1 MATPAGHKTAAA
13 GWGEAASE
21 PDTAATARRITSATA
36 CGWEMK
42 ETCEPS
48 ISVMIMPAR
57 CAMDLTTSLP
67 AALSHVATAAQ
78 HGRELHAGG
87 PVGSVKP
94 KNETGRGVAAISA
107 ASSAERSAAKA
118 SWNLA
123 GSMANS

>member
-21 PDTAATARRITSATA
+21 PETATTAWRITSATA

-42 ETCEPS
+42 ATCEPS

-57 CAMDLTTSLP
+57 CAMDLTTPLP
-67 AALSHVATAAQ
+67 AALSPVATAAQ
-78 HGRELHAGG
+78 HGSDLHAGG
-87 PVGSVKP
+87 PFGSVKP
-94 KNETGRGVAAISA
+94 KDETGRWVAAIRA

-118 SWNLA
+118 S
-123 GSMANS
+123 